1 MSRTSAAPL
10 VALAFATAAWAAPY
24 TPLDEA
30 QVLVTLPAG
39 SRYTNQNVRDIER
52 RRIDV
57 AVPLA
62 RMQIERARATADL
75 RYLGYAEAAL
85 SSWLRLPQVPTDV
98 LVLQATILQ
107 SRHLFDAS
115 LRLLDRALAQSPE
128 NAQAWLTR
136 AIVLRVLGRY
146 AAARAA
152 CRRLPT
158 DSVEASATANLCEQS
173 LLGLGGS
180 LRPAYEKI
188 VALNGRLSPALRAWR
203 CSELGEMAQRLGDDA
218 AAERWLL
225 LGLGEAPE
233 DFYMRAAYA
242 DLLLRQNRQ
251 AEVLVLLAGREAIE
265 PLLLRMAI
273 AQRRLGL
280 PDAAPAA
287 ARLAETFAIELRRND
302 GVHLREQARYYLDVD
317 IQPQLALRA
326 AKQNW
331 LVQKEPEDL
340 LILQRAAIAAGKPAD
355 ANAGLEFMQEHGI
368 EDKRLQLRGI
378 ANS

>member
-1 MSRTSAAPL
+1 MSAAAL

-24 TPLDEA
+24 TPLDDA

-39 SRYTNQNVRDIER
+39 SRYTNDNVRAIER

-62 RMQIERARATADL
+62 RLQIERARATADL
-75 RYLGYAEAAL
+75 RYLGYAEATL
-85 SSWLRLPQVPTDV
+85 SAWLRLPQAPTDV

-107 SRHLFDAS
+107 SRHQFDAA
-115 LRLLDRALAQSPE
+115 LQQLDRALAQSPD

-136 AIVLRVLGRY
+136 AIILRVLGRY
-146 AAARAA
+146 EAARAS
-152 CRRLPT
+152 CLKLPT

-173 LLGLGGS
+173 LLGLGGR
-180 LRPAYEKI
+180 LRPAYENV
-188 VALNGRLSPALRAWR
+188 VAIGGRLSPALRAWR

-225 LGLGEAPE
+225 EGLREAPD

-242 DLLLRQNRQ
+242 DLLLRQLRE
-251 AEVLVLLAGREAIE
+251 AEVPALLAGREAIE

-280 PDAAPAA
+280 PAAAPSAS
-287 ARLAETFAIELRRND
+287 RLAESFAIELRRHE

-317 IQPQLALRA
+317 VQPQLALRA
-326 AKQNW
+326 ALQNW
-331 LVQKEPEDL
+331 HVQKEPEDL
-340 LILQRAAIAAGKPAD
+340 LILQRAAIAAGKPGESNTALD
-355 ANAGLEFMQEHGI
+355 FMREQGI
-368 EDKRLQLRGI
+368 EDRRLPLRGA